1 VPLYRYK
8 AVSPDGEVVEADMAA
23 PSRAAVVERLQQQGH
38 VPIRAEELR
47 AAGARRGLRLDLSGR
62 QLDRKDLV
70 LLTRDLSV
78 LLQAGLALDRALAI
92 LAELAARERARELL
106 SGLLERLRGG
116 ASLADAMA
124 ASGPVFPRFY
134 VSMVRAGEAA
144 GSIETT
150 LARLAQFMERAQAL
164 RETVNS
170 ALIYPAILF
179 ATAALC
185 VTLLVTLVVPSF
197 EPLLAASGQPLPLPM
212 RVVIGLGDFLG
223 QYGWLAAL
231 AVAALA
237 LGARGALARPG
248 PRRWFDRLVLRL
260 PLLGELTGKAEGA
273 RFARTLGTLL
283 RNGLPVLSALPI
295 VKETLGN
302 RALQDAVD
310 EVAAS
315 LKEGRGFAEPL
326 LAAGRFPGLLVHL
339 VRVGEETGALED
351 MLFKAAEICEQDVQ
365 RAVERLLAVL
375 TPALTIALALLVAGI
390 LSAIMSA
397 MLSTYELPL

>member
-1 VPLYRYK
+1 MPVAVYRYK
-8 AVSPDGEVVEADMAA
+8 AVNADGEVVEADMAA
-23 PSRAAVVERLQQQGH
+23 PSRAAVVERLQALGH
-38 VPIRAEELR
+38 VPIRAEEVR
-47 AAGARRGLRLDLSGR
+47 GPGLRSGVRLGRRVER
-62 QLDRKDLV
+62 QDLV
-70 LLTRDLSV
+70 LLTRDLGV

-92 LAELAARERARELL
+92 LADLAANERLRDLL
-106 SGLLERLRGG
+106 AGLLERLKGG

-124 ASGPVFPRFY
+124 ASSSVFPRFY
-134 VSMVRAGEAA
+134 VSMVRAGEAS
-144 GSIETT
+144 GSIEAT
-150 LARLAQFMERAQAL
+150 LVRLAQFMERAQAL
-164 RETVNS
+164 RATVTS

-179 ATAALC
+179 ATAAVC
-185 VTLLVTLVVPSF
+185 VTLLMTLVVPSF

-212 RVVIGLGDFLG
+212 RVIIGLGDVLG
-223 QYGWLAAL
+223 RYGWLTALAAAAL
-231 AVAALA
+231 AI
-237 LGARGALARPG
+237 GARGALARAG
-248 PRRWFDRLVLRL
+248 PRRAFDGLLL
-260 PLLGELTGKAEGA
+260 SIPLLGDLIAKAEAA

-295 VKETLGN
+295 VKETLTN
-302 RALQDAVD
+302 CALQAAV
-310 EVAAS
+310 EQIAAS

-326 LAAGRFPGLLVHL
+326 DAAGRFPGLLVHL

-351 MLFKAAEICEQDVQ
+351 MLLKAAEICEEEVR